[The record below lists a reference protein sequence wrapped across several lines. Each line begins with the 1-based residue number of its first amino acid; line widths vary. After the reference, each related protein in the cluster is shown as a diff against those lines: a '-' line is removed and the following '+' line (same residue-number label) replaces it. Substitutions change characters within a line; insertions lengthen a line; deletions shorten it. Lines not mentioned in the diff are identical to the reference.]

1 MEKEGA
7 PALWCAPH
15 FATLAGSER
24 SEVGLEGE
32 RKSKLRS
39 SRKASLVPSAL

>member
-7 PALWCAPH
+7 PALRCAPH
-15 FATLAGSER
+15 FATLSGSEP

-32 RKSKLRS
+32 RKSKLKS
-39 SRKASLVPSAL
+39 SRITS